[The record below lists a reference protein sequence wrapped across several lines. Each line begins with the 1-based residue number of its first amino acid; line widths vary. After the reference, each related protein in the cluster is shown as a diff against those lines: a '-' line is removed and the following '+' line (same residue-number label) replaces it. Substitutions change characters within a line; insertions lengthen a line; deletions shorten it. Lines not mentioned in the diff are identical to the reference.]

1 MVRMEL
7 TFDLGVFG
15 FFAAWQQPQDAGT
28 NSQISAQ

>member
-7 TFDLGVFG
+7 TYDLGVFG
-15 FFAAWQQPQDAGT
+15 IFVAWLQPQDAGT